1 MFLSIFYNALCMK
14 PKVHDSCYV
23 HRTAVIIGDVAVGEN
38 CGIWPNAVI
47 RGDEAPI
54 RIGRN
59 SNVQDCCVVH
69 VTTDTGTTIGENVS
83 MGHGSVVH
91 GATIEDNVII
101 GMKAVVLNKAV
112 VGKGSVIAAGALVK
126 EGAIIPPGSLV
137 VGVPGKVV
145 REGDAS
151 LEEYARKN
159 AATYVDLARRHKA
172 GEFPEYGKPL

>member
-1 MFLSIFYNALCMK
+1 MK

-23 HRTAVIIGDVAVGEN
+23 HKTAVIIGDVTIGEN

-59 SNVQDCCVVH
+59 SNVQDCCVIH

-101 GMKAVVLNKAV
+101 GMKAVVLNRSV

-126 EGAIIPPGSLV
+126 EGAVIPPGSLV

-151 LEEYARKN
+151 LDEYARKN

-172 GEFPEYGKPL
+172 GEFGEYTKP